1 MANGEWYYVIH
12 QWMQELGLRGTELN
26 LFAILYGYSQQE
38 DGCFY
43 GTRATLAKRCGVSST
58 RTIDTALESLLNKG
72 LIRKKIV
79 KNGEQT
85 LITYSTR
92 AKSAQGCAKNAQG
105 VLQNLEGGCAEIA
118 HKNNKEEN
126 KIEKKLPPT
135 PQAVAEYVR
144 SRGFRDPEGFADM
157 FVEFCTNAGWR
168 FRNGEGEPI
177 ANWKNYIVSAWEQ
190 NHKNK
195 TYPRTQ
201 QYATQQMTDNQFT
214 DFLR

>member
-1 MANGEWYYVIH
+1 MANGEWYYVVH

-58 RTIDTALESLLNKG
+58 RTIDSALESIINKG
-72 LIRKKIV
+72 LIRKKV
-79 KNGEQT
+79 VMRDEQP
-85 LITYSTR
+85 LITYTAC
-92 AKSAQGCAKNAQG
+92 AKSARGCAKIAQG
-105 VLQNLEGGCAEIA
+105 VPQDLEVGCAEIA

-126 KIEKKLPPT
+126 KTLPPT
-135 PQAVAEYVR
+135 PQEVAEYVR

-157 FVEFCTNAGWR
+157 FVEICTNAGWR
-168 FRNGEGEPI
+168 RANGKGEPI
-177 ANWKNYIVSAWEQ
+177 TNWKNYIVSSWELH
-190 NHKNK
+190 HKNK
-195 TYPRTQ
+195 TYPRTAAP
-201 QYATQQMTDNQFT
+201 ATKQMTDNQFK